1 LQMFRLAQMLM
12 SVRTCQLVKFIFIFK
27 SKTQHFFIP
36 LFVQLE
42 SQNLDRKTNLLQIRQ
57 EQMAVKEKSEAEEM
71 EWSAE
76 EQVQLF
82 LALGGLKPIGIN
94 KHFYMVCICERLST
108 ALKRDISPDTVWAH
122 LKKLYNLEALDKV
135 VSLPFPQE
143 QRDFSLPEA
152 DFGLLMTKKLME
164 VEEKKHSETKI
175 ETTRCKCIPSTSTS
189 SKATPNTSSKAN
201 ATPASSKDLE
211 KRVTARLLPS
221 SDGLKRTPKR
231 TRGSTSIESNSP
243 STTPPPMST
252 KRRRI

>member
-1 LQMFRLAQMLM
+1 
-12 SVRTCQLVKFIFIFK
+12 
-27 SKTQHFFIP
+27 
-36 LFVQLE
+36 
-42 SQNLDRKTNLLQIRQ
+42 
-57 EQMAVKEKSEAEEM
+57 MAVKEKSEAEEM

-143 QRDFSLPEA
+143 QRDFQLPEA
-152 DFGLLMTKKLME
+152 DFGLLMTKKVME
-164 VEEKKHSETKI
+164 EEEKKHSEPKM
-175 ETTRCKCIPSTSTS
+175 ETTRSRTSTPQPQTSSKQTPTSAVAKAASSSTVKSNSSKPSTSS
-189 SKATPNTSSKAN
+189 STKSTPQSNSKIN
-201 ATPASSKDLE
+201 STPASSKEFE
-211 KRVTARLLPS
+211 KRVTARLLPA
-221 SDGLKRTPKR
+221 DGLKRTPKR
-231 TRGSTSIESNSP
+231 TRGSTSIESNSSP
-243 STTPPPMST
+243 STTPPPTST

>member
-1 LQMFRLAQMLM
+1 MPII
-12 SVRTCQLVKFIFIFK
+12 TI
-27 SKTQHFFIP
+27 TT
-36 LFVQLE
+36 
-42 SQNLDRKTNLLQIRQ
+42 LDLKTNLPQIRQ
-57 EQMAVKEKSEAEEM
+57 ESMAVKEKSEAEEM

-164 VEEKKHSETKI
+164 VEEKKHSER
-175 ETTRCKCIPSTSTS
+175 ETTRCNDINMLS
-189 SKATPNTSSKAN
+189 
-201 ATPASSKDLE
+201 AS
-211 KRVTARLLPS
+211 R
-221 SDGLKRTPKR
+221 
-231 TRGSTSIESNSP
+231 IESLILPFSFSTNVNTAAAKQFKTNANSCHFKNCI
-243 STTPPPMST
+243 SRSQ
-252 KRRRI
+252 IEFFIQAIHFQFV

>member
-1 LQMFRLAQMLM
+1 MNNVKLSKFIRSNPKHCDCSVHFELFDWQILGKYSIFWTYVNFRLKL
-12 SVRTCQLVKFIFIFK
+12 QLKP
-27 SKTQHFFIP
+27 SIP
-36 LFVQLE
+36 ITTNPDRN
-42 SQNLDRKTNLLQIRQ
+42 SNLPQIRH
-57 EQMAVKEKSEAEEM
+57 EYMAVKEKSGAEEM

-164 VEEKKHSETKI
+164 VEEKKHAEPRNES
-175 ETTRCKCIPSTSTS
+175 TRCMT
-189 SKATPNTSSKAN
+189 
-201 ATPASSKDLE
+201 
-211 KRVTARLLPS
+211 
-221 SDGLKRTPKR
+221 
-231 TRGSTSIESNSP
+231 
-243 STTPPPMST
+243 
-252 KRRRI
+252 

>member
-1 LQMFRLAQMLM
+1 
-12 SVRTCQLVKFIFIFK
+12 
-27 SKTQHFFIP
+27 
-36 LFVQLE
+36 
-42 SQNLDRKTNLLQIRQ
+42 
-57 EQMAVKEKSEAEEM
+57 MAVKEKSEAEEM

-164 VEEKKHSETKI
+164 VEEKKHSEPKT
-175 ETTRCKCIPSTSTS
+175 ETTRCMSLMSLFVCLESIFILFIFSENVNAAAASEFKTNANICSVKNCISCSQI
-189 SKATPNTSSKAN
+189 KFFN
-201 ATPASSKDLE
+201 
-211 KRVTARLLPS
+211 
-221 SDGLKRTPKR
+221 
-231 TRGSTSIESNSP
+231 
-243 STTPPPMST
+243 
-252 KRRRI
+252 

>member
-1 LQMFRLAQMLM
+1 MTLGKYPFWTYIKRQLKLQQPSTIALTTRSDLNTDL
-12 SVRTCQLVKFIFIFK
+12 
-27 SKTQHFFIP
+27 SK
-36 LFVQLE
+36 
-42 SQNLDRKTNLLQIRQ
+42 IRQ
-57 EQMAVKEKSEAEEM
+57 ESMAVKEKSEAEEM

-164 VEEKKHSETKI
+164 MEEKKHSEPKI
-175 ETTRCKCIPSTSTS
+175 ETTRCTAKQIC
-189 SKATPNTSSKAN
+189 SK
-201 ATPASSKDLE
+201 
-211 KRVTARLLPS
+211 
-221 SDGLKRTPKR
+221 
-231 TRGSTSIESNSP
+231 
-243 STTPPPMST
+243 
-252 KRRRI
+252 

>member
-1 LQMFRLAQMLM
+1 
-12 SVRTCQLVKFIFIFK
+12 
-27 SKTQHFFIP
+27 
-36 LFVQLE
+36 
-42 SQNLDRKTNLLQIRQ
+42 
-57 EQMAVKEKSEAEEM
+57 MAVKEKSEAEEM

-108 ALKRDISPDTVWAH
+108 ALNRDISPDTVWAH

-164 VEEKKHSETKI
+164 VEEKKHSEPKT
-175 ETTRCKCIPSTSTS
+175 ETTRSRTSTPQPQSSSKQTPTAASSKTASAAASKSNSSSKPSTSSS
-189 SKATPNTSSKAN
+189 SKSTPQTGNKTN
-201 ATPASSKDLE
+201 NTPASSKELE

-231 TRGSTSIESNSP
+231 TRGSTSIESNSSP